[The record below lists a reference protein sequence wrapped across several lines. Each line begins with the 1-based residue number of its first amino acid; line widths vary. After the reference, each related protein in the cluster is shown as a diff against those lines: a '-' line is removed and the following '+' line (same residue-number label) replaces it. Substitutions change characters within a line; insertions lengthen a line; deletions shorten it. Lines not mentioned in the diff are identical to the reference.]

1 MRSVLVSVASVF
13 LATLPL
19 LAEARIPRDRAE
31 VRAFRQVSACPSTGL
46 YRGRCDGWEVDH
58 IKSLCS
64 GGPDRRENMQ
74 WIPKHDHKLKSF
86 LDAKEC
92 REARR
97 PISDR

>member
-1 MRSVLVSVASVF
+1 MARLLRPNWPLIALF
-13 LATLPL
+13 AGLPL

-31 VRAFRQVSACPSTGL
+31 VRAFRQVNACPSTGL

-92 REARR
+92 REAGQ
-97 PISDR
+97 